1 MKRQYTPFTFLSHR
15 KRRAKTLQVKTLINR
30 ERESWGGLF
39 YDECDRAIAV
49 ASGDWLWS
57 DIVFLGH
64 DPAVFW
70 NAEIITTNFAFSDAV
85 EETAF
90 NEAMLRL
97 EAAGEQRVEPFDYS
111 HRTTIGHILTPRAEQ
126 TYSIFNGL
134 TFNDFIAKRAQEIAR
149 DAPPAVYCGYCILPG
164 FTFGIGLGMIVEA
177 NLLSQTLIEATI
189 QDFLTHGER
198 NGVSE
203 GSLRCLPRSAIRIR
217 LAVIALTLKTEHLR
231 ERSLNNKTAIL
242 IAARLMTALNMR
254 KHHGSNSCRKTP
266 PYASN
271 ETKTTT
277 RQYGGRRLSKTSGAS
292 L

>member
-1 MKRQYTPFTFLSHR
+1 MVTKLILLAKEELILRADYSLSHRVMQQRFYYGAISRSLSGWTSPSEKFAEITMKRQHTLFTFLSRR
-15 KRRAKTLQVKTLINR
+15 KRRAKTLKIKTLINR

-85 EETAF
+85 EEAAF

-164 FTFGIGLGMIVEA
+164 FTFGIGLGVIVEA
-177 NLLSQTLIEATI
+177 DLLSQTLIEATI
-189 QDFLTHGER
+189 QDFLAHCER

-203 GSLRCLPRSAIRIR
+203 VPSPVPL
-217 LAVIALTLKTEHLR
+217 
-231 ERSLNNKTAIL
+231 
-242 IAARLMTALNMR
+242 
-254 KHHGSNSCRKTP
+254 
-266 PYASN
+266 
-271 ETKTTT
+271 
-277 RQYGGRRLSKTSGAS
+277 YG
-292 L
+292 